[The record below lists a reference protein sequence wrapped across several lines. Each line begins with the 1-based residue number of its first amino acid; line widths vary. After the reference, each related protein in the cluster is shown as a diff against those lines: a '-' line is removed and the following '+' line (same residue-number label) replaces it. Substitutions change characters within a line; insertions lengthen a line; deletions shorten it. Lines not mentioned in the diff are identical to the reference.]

1 MEEIG
6 NNYTTGKETS
16 PSESFTNIPAPT
28 AEVKVRTMRSDLAFL
43 AATGGGM
50 PQFSKVNVEGLSIS
64 KASTG
69 AAVNIAEPKK
79 KNKSVAFFLIILVA
93 LAVLVAVVWLGSTI
107 FLNRGSSLTQQGV
120 VQNQQNPNPISTSS
134 SATAVVQTY
143 QSSTAVSSPATFTHV
158 SLFKEPADSIVTYS
172 FPQGGVAQTSN
183 DLQTYNQQILSA
195 IAGAKKNANLIEIDI
210 KGTDGND
217 MSIEGLLSEAGAE
230 VIDPN
235 FLSAH
240 FNPDATFFAYRNS
253 SGIWPG
259 YVIALRSGE
268 NQTSLKGSLQTIESS
283 TEISNIFLTAVTGTA
298 SPSGFTDAV
307 IGSTTARMLNFTGAT
322 STSFIYGWFKNYLI
336 LSTSRDG
343 FAQAVARL

>member
-6 NNYTTGKETS
+6 NNYTTGEEIS
-16 PSESFTNIPAPT
+16 HSESFANIPAPT
-28 AEVKVRTMRSDLAFL
+28 AEVKVRTMRSDLASL
-43 AATGGGM
+43 STTGGGM
-50 PQFSKVNVEGLSIS
+50 PQFSKVNIEGLSIS
-64 KASTG
+64 KANIGT
-69 AAVNIAEPKK
+69 AVNITKPKK
-79 KNKSVAFFLIILVA
+79 NNKSVAFFLIILVA
-93 LAVLVAVVWLGSTI
+93 VAVLIAIAWLGFNI
-107 FLNRGSSLTQQGV
+107 FFKKGSSSVQQGV
-120 VQNQQNPNPISTSS
+120 TQSQQNSNPTSS

-143 QSSTAVSSPATFTHV
+143 QSSTVASSPAIFTHV
-158 SLFKEPADSIVTYS
+158 SLFKEPADSTVTYS

-183 DLQTYNQQILSA
+183 DLQTYNQQILTA
-195 IAGAKKNANLIEIDI
+195 LAGAKKGANLIEIDV

-253 SGIWPG
+253 NGFWPG

-268 NQTSLKGSLQTIESS
+268 NQTLLKSGAQTIESS

-307 IGSTTARMLNFTGAT
+307 IGSTTIRMLNFNGTT
-322 STSFIYGWFKNYLI
+322 STSFIYGWFRNYLI

-343 FAQAVARL
+343 FLQVVARL